1 MISKL
6 DIVNHMLKNV
16 GLRKVNTLEGQN
28 PNVVQAE
35 ASLDGTNID
44 FQSPGWWFNKEQNLK
59 LVVNNRGEII
69 IPDGSLEI
77 TIAFD
82 TLSASGPSAKSRYV
96 KRGNKLYDS
105 INHTFEINQ
114 SIYVDI
120 VTQVEIDDMPSV
132 ASSYLK
138 HLATWEYFIADEG
151 DQIKA
156 KELEKIKMTAWGKL
170 QSAQLKA
177 LNTNALDSPAAA
189 QLLYRIR
196 QNGTRT
202 NPNFP
207 GGRY

>member
-16 GLRKVNTLEGQN
+16 GLRKVNTLEGEN

-35 ASLDGTNID
+35 ASLDGTDVD
-44 FQSPGWWFNKEQNLK
+44 FQSPGWWFNKEYNLK

-77 TIAFD
+77 TIAHD
-82 TLSASGPSAKSRYV
+82 TLSASGPNAKSRYV
-96 KRGNKLYDS
+96 KRGNKLYDA
-105 INHTFEINQ
+105 IDHTFEINK
-114 SIYVDI
+114 SVYVDI
-120 VTQVEIDDMPSV
+120 VTQIPIDDMPAV

-138 HLATWEYFIADEG
+138 HMATWEYFVADEG

-156 KELEKIKMTAWGKL
+156 KELEKQMTRAWGKL
-170 QSAQLKA
+170 QAASLKA

-189 QLLYRIR
+189 KLMYRIR
-196 QNGTRT
+196 NGGTNT

-207 GGRY
+207 GGRG